1 MTEAQAGGALPAGTV
16 RMQRTADGVE
26 LYFPPWR
33 MPQVAL
39 ALAAFGAIT
48 SALALVGGAVMLES
62 ALAST
67 AGALAA
73 VMMVAIVVPLGV
85 FGAIFLMLA
94 LYMVTNALLV
104 SVEPAAIATRR
115 SVFGVVVARR
125 RLPREALAAL
135 EPEIASRHQ
144 SIFSKVPVYQLVARD
159 AARRQRVVVAE
170 SLQGEALMSEV
181 KALIES
187 VMSPSTQHS

>member
-1 MTEAQAGGALPAGTV
+1 
-16 RMQRTADGVE
+16 MQRTPNGIE

-33 MPQVAL
+33 MPQVAF

-48 SALALVGGAVMLES
+48 SALAIVGGAVMLES

-73 VMMVAIVVPLGV
+73 VMMVAFVAPLGV
-85 FGAIFLMLA
+85 FGVLFLALA
-94 LYMVTNALLV
+94 LYMLTNALLV
-104 SVEPAAIATRR
+104 SVEPGGIATRR
-115 SVFGVVVARR
+115 SLFGVVVARK
-125 RLPREALAAL
+125 RLQREALAAL

-144 SIFSKVPVYQLVARD
+144 NIFSTAPVYQLIARD
-159 AARRQRVVVAE
+159 ASRRRRVVVAE
-170 SLQGEALMSEV
+170 TLQGEALMSEV

-187 VMSPSTQHS
+187 VTGPLTQHS